1 MKLPCRYTLASLLIV
16 LAAGCS
22 KWNAE
27 EAPAGFAIIREHTIS
42 APGNDPP
49 ITSTLDFTLIEIDG
63 KPVTRETVPP
73 WVDLQRG
80 ALVSA
85 GTHQFKAMVS
95 PHVRP
100 PGYQPAE
107 VVFTATV
114 NSSRVYYLVG
124 KDGGPVLIKAK
135 PRQR

>member
-1 MKLPCRYTLASLLIV
+1 MKLPCRFTLAFLLIV

-63 KPVTRETVPP
+63 KPVARESIPP
-73 WVDLQRG
+73 GVNLQRG
-80 ALVSA
+80 VLVPA
-85 GTHQFKAMVS
+85 GTHQFKAMSS
-95 PHVRP
+95 PHIRP
-100 PGYQPAE
+100 PNYQPVE

-114 NSSRVYYLVG
+114 NSSKVYYLVG
-124 KDGGPVLIKAK
+124 KDGGPVLIEAK
-135 PRQR
+135 SAQR

>member
-1 MKLPCRYTLASLLIV
+1 MF

-22 KWNAE
+22 KWNPE

-63 KPVTRETVPP
+63 KPVARESIPP
-73 WVDLQRG
+73 GVDLQRG

-85 GTHQFKAMVS
+85 ATHQFKALVS

-100 PGYQPAE
+100 PDHQPAE
-107 VVFTATV
+107 VIFTAEVQSTK
-114 NSSRVYYLVG
+114 VYYLVG
-124 KDGGPVLIKAK
+124 KDGGPVLIEAK
-135 PRQR
+135 STQQ